1 MRFGKGSIA
10 AALAAFLLASATGCG
25 TIQERVKLK
34 KANELYKG
42 QKYEEAIP
50 LYQEVI
56 KINPKSWTG
65 NYLLAM
71 CYLASYHPG
80 SQHEKDLKL
89 LDEGIAQF
97 DKLMTLTPPSK
108 DEMDK
113 VHGFYL
119 SFLNSGERT
128 DKALEFLE
136 RQIQEHPENT
146 PLLSQASD
154 LYRKKGDYPKA
165 IEALQRRTAKE
176 PDNKEVWYTI
186 GVVCWAR
193 SYHGGFMVSQ
203 QEREQLIA
211 TGMEALNKAVAIDPE
226 YFEALSYINLLYREQ
241 AKALAAVGK
250 NLEAG
255 EAYVKAEEYTK
266 KALEIRKKKQGA
278 PGQAPPPAKT

>member
-1 MRFGKGSIA
+1 MRFGKGWIA
-10 AALAAFLLASATGCG
+10 AALAVVLLASATGCS

-34 KANELYKG
+34 KANELYKA

-50 LYQEVI
+50 LYREVI
-56 KINPKSWTG
+56 AVNPTGWQG

-89 LDEGIAQF
+89 LEEGIAQF
-97 DKLMTLTPPSK
+97 DKLLTLSPPSK
-108 DEMDK
+108 DDMDK

-119 SFLNSGERT
+119 SFLGSGEKT

-146 PLLSQASD
+146 ALLSQASD
-154 LYRKKGDYPKA
+154 LYRKKGDYAKS

-226 YFEALSYINLLYREQ
+226 YFEAMSYINLLYREQ
-241 AKALAAVGK
+241 AKLLATLGK

-255 EAYVKAEEYTK
+255 EAYMKADEYMK
-266 KALEIRKKKQGA
+266 KALEIRKKKQPGA
-278 PGQAPPPAKT
+278 PAQAPPA